1 MFRTKIPLII
11 YYWHLE
17 RLLTTFP
24 LFHFFLFI
32 DYSYYTLNLHLILFL
47 ISLKVLKFYL
57 LLYNKLETR
66 DDYILLYLCSFSISL
81 LLLIYLLILL
91 VFLNCIL
98 IPFCLNT
105 LHIN

>member
-1 MFRTKIPLII
+1 MKQTKIPLII

-24 LFHFFLFI
+24 LFHFFLFQ

-47 ISLKVLKFYL
+47 ISLKVLKYYL

-81 LLLIYLLILL
+81 LLLIYILILW
-91 VFLNCIL
+91 VFFKLYSN
-98 IPFCLNT
+98 PFLFKYPT
-105 LHIN
+105 F